1 MTLPA
6 SRQITRFRKPII
18 ILSQVCLLVFVYWCS
33 FFIRFEFSLP
43 EPYFSVFLQ
52 TLPLVLTI
60 KLLVFFYFRLFEG
73 WWRYVGMS
81 HLRDIIGAAALSA
94 PLIYFAVRFI
104 HGLIGYPRSVII
116 IDFVLTILI
125 VGGLRF
131 AVRTYTESAR
141 LHLTHANTLIVGAG
155 RAGSAVARELQGN
168 KNLEYNLVGF
178 VDDDRTKKGV
188 KIEGIRV
195 LGKVDDLPKIIA
207 RKEVAHILIAISSAS
222 GKQIQRIIDKCME
235 CRVDFKILPALADL
249 INGSSSAGRMRNI
262 RVEDLLF
269 REPVRLDLERIRQK
283 FQGKVT
289 LITGAAGS
297 IGSELVRQMAK
308 FSPGRLLLFDQ
319 SENDLY
325 ALDID
330 LREIFPRLQY
340 IPIVGDILDLRRL
353 REVISEHRPHSV
365 FHAAA
370 YKHVPMMERNCFQAV
385 INNIFGTHN
394 VAATSRQYGVEDFV
408 MISTD
413 KAVNPSSIMGVTK
426 RVAELM
432 ILGFCGQSTRFV
444 SVRFGNVLGSNGS
457 VLPLFERQIA
467 QRKPVTVTHP
477 EARRYFMT
485 ASEAVQL
492 VLQASTMGKG
502 NEIFVLDMGEP
513 VKIVD
518 LAKGLIKLS
527 GLEPEKDV
535 QITYTGLRPGEKLFE
550 ELKLEAEGMKPT
562 SHEKIWVLEG
572 GSVNIDQVDDWLRE
586 LSLLAE
592 SRNLAG
598 LIAKLNRIVPEYTPS
613 REILSLDSKSPRPH
627 K

>member
-1 MTLPA
+1 
-6 SRQITRFRKPII
+6 
-18 ILSQVCLLVFVYWCS
+18 
-33 FFIRFEFSLP
+33 
-43 EPYFSVFLQ
+43 
-52 TLPLVLTI
+52 
-60 KLLVFFYFRLFEG
+60 
-73 WWRYVGMS
+73 
-81 HLRDIIGAAALSA
+81 
-94 PLIYFAVRFI
+94 
-104 HGLIGYPRSVII
+104 
-116 IDFVLTILI
+116 
-125 VGGLRF
+125 
-131 AVRTYTESAR
+131 
-141 LHLTHANTLIVGAG
+141 
-155 RAGSAVARELQGN
+155 
-168 KNLEYNLVGF
+168 
-178 VDDDRTKKGV
+178 
-188 KIEGIRV
+188 
-195 LGKVDDLPKIIA
+195 
-207 RKEVAHILIAISSAS
+207 
-222 GKQIQRIIDKCME
+222 
-235 CRVDFKILPALADL
+235 
-249 INGSSSAGRMRNI
+249 
-262 RVEDLLF
+262 
-269 REPVRLDLERIRQK
+269 
-283 FQGKVT
+283 
-289 LITGAAGS
+289 
-297 IGSELVRQMAK
+297 
-308 FSPGRLLLFDQ
+308 
-319 SENDLY
+319 
-325 ALDID
+325 
-330 LREIFPRLQY
+330 
-340 IPIVGDILDLRRL
+340 
-353 REVISEHRPHSV
+353 
-365 FHAAA
+365 
-370 YKHVPMMERNCFQAV
+370 MMERNCFQAV